1 MGGKQMRKL
10 TTMFL
15 AGAMA
20 ASLMAVPVQ
29 AEEATGTVTIK
40 LAHNMDFVTIPEA
53 IVAAADR
60 LNERYEAEGKD
71 LHIEIEDSR

>member
-29 AEEATGTVTIK
+29 AEEATGTV
-40 LAHNMDFVTIPEA
+40 V
-53 IVAAADR
+53 
-60 LNERYEAEGKD
+60 
-71 LHIEIEDSR
+71 

>member
-1 MGGKQMRKL
+1 MRKL

-29 AEEATGTVTIK
+29 AEEATGTVA
-40 LAHNMDFVTIPEA
+40 LLMFVVTLMSARTKKEVTPNA
-53 IVAAADR
+53 
-60 LNERYEAEGKD
+60 
-71 LHIEIEDSR
+71 